1 LWRARPELAVSGIVA
16 TPQRLDSCDV
26 VEPWMTSIRG
36 LASYRVPRVDVL
48 VSATLRSTRTNASG
62 DVASNGSA
70 LAANY
75 QLPNTVVQQYL
86 GRLPAG
92 QLATGTTTVNL
103 LPAASLYPLQRM
115 TQFDMRFAKT
125 VKVGRTRY
133 DIGVDL
139 YNLFNA
145 NTATAYDQAYLYG
158 DNGATTW
165 LRPTSITAPRLA
177 RFNVT
182 MNF

>member
-1 LWRARPELAVSGIVA
+1 MPK
-16 TPQRLDSCDV
+16 
-26 VEPWMTSIRG
+26 
-36 LASYRVPRVDVL
+36 VDVL
-48 VSATLRSTRTNASG
+48 ISATLRSTRTNASG
-62 DVASNGSA
+62 DVASSGSA

-75 QLPNTVVQQYL
+75 QVPNTVVQQYL

-103 LPAASLYPLQRM
+103 LPAASLYPLDRQ

-125 VKVGRTRY
+125 LKVGRTRY

-139 YNLFNA
+139 YNLLNA
-145 NTATAYDQAYLYG
+145 NTATAYDQVYQYS
-158 DNGATTW
+158 DNGATW